1 MKGCAND
8 DIFLRC
14 NIINYVSFELLISV
28 ITTLISAILVLL
40 TFVQLY
46 KSMKIKKAEFI
57 NGLLDDIR
65 LNDRCSKALH
75 YIDYNIEWYNSKF
88 HKTSEIESI
97 MDDFLSKMD

>member
-1 MKGCAND
+1 MM
-8 DIFLRC
+8 IYFFRC

-28 ITTLISAILVLL
+28 ITALINAILVLL

-65 LNDRCSKALH
+65 LNDKCLKALH

-97 MDDFLSKMD
+97 MDAFLSKMDYVCYL